1 MKTFSII
8 QTIKKKWTTHRLV
21 SSEKTPNFIM
31 LGSLLFLLTELAPL
45 CNNQNNLNH
54 ATTGLEQTLQQRRY
68 NEFLNTAEK
77 NPWYSSSNNKLLLN
91 LDTGIAE
98 VFNGNFSTGRKKLIS
113 VGKMSEGYYTKSIT
127 LNILSVLTND
137 LTLPYYGEDY
147 ELVFAGSIAALAYA
161 ASGDIE
167 DALVEARL
175 SEHRLNVMST
185 SYEGKKKYSDDAF
198 AHYLAGMLFEADG
211 NYNDAVVSYKRAYNS
226 YGGRFFPDRP
236 EKLTHALIGASIAG
250 NIDPGFGFQSI
261 ADTLKFYDKKLSLR
275 SDPDFSDEYIRNTM
289 IFIAF
294 TGKGP
299 KKVENILNA
308 HFTDEGVDYLIK
320 IALPDMV
327 SRESSIASVRF
338 RLDNGEKQD
347 MELAADY
354 NHIGVN
360 AFKDKRNFLYAKTV
374 ARVSARYL
382 IFKETKDK
390 ALEKLKKKYDK
401 EVEENGK
408 DSDKARN
415 IKLKMR
421 GTALAIDLLSNE
433 LLEQADTRHSL
444 ALPGNAFVARVPVL
458 PDSHHVQVEYLDRLG
473 NVLDTEK
480 RTINF
485 EPESGFVELF
495 TALF

>member
-1 MKTFSII
+1 
-8 QTIKKKWTTHRLV
+8 
-21 SSEKTPNFIM
+21 M

-45 CNNQNNLNH
+45 CNDQNNLNH
-54 ATTGLEQTLQQRRY
+54 VTTGLEHALQLRQY
-68 NEFLNTAEK
+68 DEFLKTAK
-77 NPWYSSSNNKLLLN
+77 NYPWYSSSNNKLLLN

-98 VFNGNFSTGRKKLIS
+98 VFNGNYSAGRKKLLS
-113 VGKMSEGYYTKSIT
+113 VGKMSENYYTKSIT
-127 LNILSVLTND
+127 RNILSVLTND
-137 LTLPYYGEDY
+137 HTLPYYGEDY

-211 NYNDAVVSYKRAYNS
+211 NYNDAVVSYKRAYNG

-236 EKLTHALIGASIAG
+236 ENLTQALIGASIAG

-261 ADTLKFYDKKLSLR
+261 TDSLMLKDKELSLR
-275 SDPDFSDEYIRNTM
+275 SDPEFSEEFIRNRM
-289 IFIAF
+289 IFIAY

-299 KKVENILNA
+299 TKNENVLNA

-327 SRESSIASVRF
+327 RRESSIASVRF
-338 RLDNGEKQD
+338 RLDDGETQD
-347 MELAADY
+347 MEHVADY

-360 AFKDKRNFLYAKTV
+360 AFKDKRNFLYAKTI

-382 IFKETKDK
+382 IVKEAKEK

-401 EVEENGK
+401 EVEDNGE

-421 GTALAIDLLSNE
+421 GTAIAMDLLSNE

-458 PDSHHVQVEYLDRLG
+458 PDSHHVHVEYLDRLG

-480 RTINF
+480 RSFHF

>member
-1 MKTFSII
+1 
-8 QTIKKKWTTHRLV
+8 
-21 SSEKTPNFIM
+21 M

-45 CNNQNNLNH
+45 CNDQSNLNR
-54 ATTGLEQTLQQRRY
+54 ATTGLEHALQLRRY
-68 NEFLNTAEK
+68 DEFLKTATN
-77 NPWYSSSNNKLLLN
+77 NPWYSPSNNKLLLN

-98 VFNGNFSTGRKKLIS
+98 VFNGNYSNGRKKLIS
-113 VGKMSEGYYTKSIT
+113 VGKMSEDYYSKSIT
-127 LNILSVLTND
+127 RNILSVLTND
-137 LTLPYYGEDY
+137 LSLPYYGEDY
-147 ELVFAGSIAALAYA
+147 ELVFAGSITALAYA

-185 SYEGKKKYSDDAF
+185 AYEGKKKYSDDAF
-198 AHYLAGMLFEADG
+198 AHYLAGMLFEAEG
-211 NYNDAVVSYKRAYNS
+211 NYNDAVVSYKRAYNG

-236 EKLTHALIGASIAG
+236 ENLAHALIGASIAG

-261 ADTLKFYDKKLSLR
+261 ADSLMIMDKELSLR
-275 SDPDFSDEYIRNTM
+275 SDPGFSEEFIRNTM

-299 KKVENILNA
+299 KKVENVLNA

-327 SRESSIASVRF
+327 RRESSIASVRY
-338 RLDNGEKQD
+338 RLDDGEKQD
-347 MELAADY
+347 MEHAADY

-382 IFKETKDK
+382 IVKEAKEE

-401 EVEENGK
+401 ELEENGK
-408 DSDKARN
+408 DSDKAGN
-415 IKLKMR
+415 IKLEMR
-421 GTALAIDLLSNE
+421 GIALAMDLLSNE
-433 LLEQADTRHSL
+433 LLERADVRRSL
-444 ALPGNAFVARVPVL
+444 ALPGNAFIARIPVL
-458 PDSHHVQVEYLDRLG
+458 PDSHHVHVEYLDRLG

-480 RTINF
+480 RSF
-485 EPESGFVELF
+485 HFKPESGFVELF